1 MACNDRKQSDPYVLD
16 SREARGMVDS
26 WQEYLCLA
34 SNPEGGFKLFVGGYP
49 PRSRKMREDENFE
62 TLLFTE
68 NDDEAVGRWLETTG
82 WASQRTVASVKAE
95 LTKITSARSSL
106 QLPTNWRNWPTDI
119 EVLFQYT
126 ETNSVAADD
135 YLVFAVNDLTQAAEK
150 LFSVEKDHW
159 YFPGYRLHS
168 VGVVAA
174 ISVWVDWPLS
184 RKSGAPQIQERDGP
198 RRDALGLTYG
208 AEDTLLYLWKRP
220 NGPMGYSS
228 QLRLSTGG
236 RTLADA
242 IEAYDVLAPQLRRLR
257 LQFLSRQNGAA

>member
-1 MACNDRKQSDPYVLD
+1 MVRNNRKQTEPQVLD
-16 SREARGMVDS
+16 RREARGMVDG
-26 WQEYLCLA
+26 WQEYLCLT

-49 PRSRKMREDENFE
+49 LRSRKMREDENYE

-68 NDDEAVGRWLETTG
+68 NDDEAVGRWLEMTG
-82 WASQRTVASVKAE
+82 WASQRSVASVKAE

-106 QLPTNWRNWPTDI
+106 QFPTNWRNWPTDI

-126 ETNSVAADD
+126 ETNAVAADD
-135 YLVFAVNDLTQAAEK
+135 YLAFAANDLTQAAER

-184 RKSGAPQIQERDGP
+184 RKSGSPRIQERDDHVEMP
-198 RRDALGLTYG
+198 LALRMAPTTRCCTCGSARTDRWATAASSG
-208 AEDTLLYLWKRP
+208 YLQEGELSPTPLK
-220 NGPMGYSS
+220 PMTSS
-228 QLRLSTGG
+228 HHSSAGC
-236 RTLADA
+236 ACS
-242 IEAYDVLAPQLRRLR
+242 
-257 LQFLSRQNGAA
+257 F